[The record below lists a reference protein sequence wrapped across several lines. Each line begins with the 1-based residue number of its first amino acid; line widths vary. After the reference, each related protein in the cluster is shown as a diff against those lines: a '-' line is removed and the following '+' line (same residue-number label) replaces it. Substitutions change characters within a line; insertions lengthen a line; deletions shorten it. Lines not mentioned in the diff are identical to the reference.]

1 MTGNDNIRISKALKE
16 FNIGMGTLVDF
27 LKKKGIEVDS
37 NPNAKLSGEQY
48 ALVAKEFRKEQIVKE
63 ESKKIAIKVK
73 DITEKESKPAAEEE
87 PVKELFIKTSVEEV
101 KGPKILGKI
110 DLDKPKSEPK
120 PLRLQKRLSL
130 SLHL

>member
-73 DITEKESKPAAEEE
+73 DITEKETKSVVHTHIVKSKS
-87 PVKELFIKTSVEEV
+87 KQSVNFKHPNV
-101 KGPKILGKI
+101 
-110 DLDKPKSEPK
+110 
-120 PLRLQKRLSL
+120 
-130 SLHL
+130 